1 MQIAGDLDLRFDA
14 TSGGFGAMPGHGIVV
29 PFGVSVAMFVVF
41 GATPIVC
48 NATRGAAGGFWW
60 SGH

>member
-1 MQIAGDLDLRFDA
+1 MSAGFSA
-14 TSGGFGAMPGHGIVV
+14 TPGRGVVVLFGA
-29 PFGVSVAMFVVF
+29 SVAIFVIF
-41 GATPIVC
+41 GTTPIVC